1 MSTNMMNL
9 TVPSSNM
16 LPLSIPSSDIAV
28 GGGDDALFTMME
40 VLASSSNTGEKDQV
54 MQGQIYAT
62 AQFLSQLA
70 QALEKIGDA
79 GKIQAFL
86 KTYLAENGLGK
97 GPLNADMVSLL
108 GYTLTTANADES
120 VVDALNADINQC
132 GTNMTNFAASHNT
145 DYGYW
150 FAHAPW
156 YVWLGGAAAVAIW
169 AGAMVLSNQTAI
181 ANYDAKEA
189 NQIKNDSDKLQPAMK
204 AVTLDMNRI
213 SQI

>member
-54 MQGQIYAT
+54 LQGQIYAT

-70 QALEKIGDA
+70 TMLEKIGDA

-86 KTYLAENGLGK
+86 TTYLAENGLGK
-97 GPLNADMVSLL
+97 GTSCAR
-108 GYTLTTANADES
+108 
-120 VVDALNADINQC
+120 
-132 GTNMTNFAASHNT
+132 H
-145 DYGYW
+145 
-150 FAHAPW
+150 
-156 YVWLGGAAAVAIW
+156 
-169 AGAMVLSNQTAI
+169 
-181 ANYDAKEA
+181 
-189 NQIKNDSDKLQPAMK
+189 
-204 AVTLDMNRI
+204 
-213 SQI
+213 